1 MKQQHLSIL
10 LLLSLIVGLAA
21 CQNEDDSLPRSF
33 TVRGIE
39 YAFMEGDGESTYA
52 VEFAPEHY
60 SNLTDTPLPIEV
72 DSYDIGYAE
81 TCFSSSDPEAF
92 TWSAG
97 ADTVWVKGISTKHG
111 KPYADDRNYVP
122 YLPETYRSAPT
133 GHVTDSLKL
142 PPNSQVEI
150 KEVVYF
156 RKLTATYVLEVEEFP
171 SGEVHEFTGKVTKT
185 WRDRSEAYIT
195 ATEADG
201 TTETRAI
208 TRSL

>member
-1 MKQQHLSIL
+1 MKQQHLSIF

-21 CQNEDDSLPRSF
+21 CQDEDDSLPRSF

-52 VEFAPEHY
+52 VEFAPEYY
-60 SNLTDTPLPIEV
+60 SNDTDTPVKMETA
-72 DSYDIGYAE
+72 SYDIGYAE

-92 TWSAG
+92 AWCAG
-97 ADTVWVKGISTKHG
+97 ADTVWVKGIFAMQG
-111 KPYADDRNYVP
+111 KPYADDLNHVP

-133 GHVTDSLKL
+133 GHATESFTL
-142 PPNSQVEI
+142 PPHSLLEL
-150 KEVVYF
+150 KSKVYF
-156 RKLTATYVLEVEEFP
+156 RKLTATYVLQVEEAS
-171 SGEVHEFTGKVTKT
+171 SGEVYEFTGKITKT
-185 WRDRSEAYIT
+185 WPGYSETYVT

-201 TTETRAI
+201 TTDTRTI